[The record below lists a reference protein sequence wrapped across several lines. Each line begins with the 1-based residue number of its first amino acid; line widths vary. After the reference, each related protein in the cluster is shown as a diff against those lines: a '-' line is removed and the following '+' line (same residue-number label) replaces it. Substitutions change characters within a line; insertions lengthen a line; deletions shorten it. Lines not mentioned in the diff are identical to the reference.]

1 MSGTDSSTYR
11 GQLYSVTAAYVEP
24 IGSTAEL
31 DDALDLN
38 ARVLARRFDGLVD
51 AHGGIA
57 QERCLALPDPLPTG
71 VRAVVDQ
78 ARQRG
83 VEATC
88 ETLADERA
96 AVAFLL
102 DYFADERFAYD
113 LEAPDGDGRDNMRV
127 VDDFLKSGRGYCLH
141 YASAMTVPSRALG
154 VPARLVLGYRAGNA
168 RASDGSY
175 LVTNRNLHAWTEVY
189 LDGVG
194 WLPIDVTPAASD
206 EPDEVPDGP
215 REPSDAAREDERRQP
230 DGEGEERADDS
241 DGRANAAPN
250 AADTDR
256 LADAVRFARDRVL
269 PAAVPAGTVALLVAR
284 AAAHPHRAAEAAWAE
299 VRTRARRLGA
309 RWNAAATEE
318 DIARAAIAR
327 APESAGQIE
336 LVMRAVCCARYGGD
350 RTLPCTAEELAAA
363 LDPAR
368 WPRRACR
375 R

>member
-1 MSGTDSSTYR
+1 M
-11 GQLYSVTAAYVEP
+11 EP

-194 WLPIDVTPAASD
+194 WLPIDVTPARGSSAGRTPAASD

-215 REPSDAAREDERRQP
+215 REPGDAAREDERRQP

-269 PAAVPAGTVALLVAR
+269 PAAVPAGAVALSSRRRLSFAAPYTPRACAR
-284 AAAHPHRAAEAAWAE
+284 SRVPR
-299 VRTRARRLGA
+299 RIRIARRRRHGQRCELEHGA
-309 RWNAAATEE
+309 SAPDGTRPRPRRTS
-318 DIARAAIAR
+318 R
-327 APESAGQIE
+327 AP
-336 LVMRAVCCARYGGD
+336 R
-350 RTLPCTAEELAAA
+350 
-363 LDPAR
+363 
-368 WPRRACR
+368 
-375 R
+375 